1 MRLARTLESLR
12 YRSFLR
18 DHEKRVPLVVQLQT
32 VTKTFGA
39 VRALVAV
46 NAKFSG
52 GEITVIEGA
61 NGSGKSTLLSI
72 LGGLA
77 SPTSGSVDYGELGSG
92 RAAIRCV
99 LGWVAHDALSYPDL
113 SGRENI
119 ELAARLHGID
129 PEAAF
134 SGASERFGLAGF
146 AHRPVRTYSRG
157 QRQRIALARALAH
170 SPKLVLLDEPTTGLD
185 AAGTVRVAEVLV
197 EEAKRGAIVVA
208 VTHDAKLAELGAQ
221 RYLIEAGR
229 LKLRNNI
236 E

>member
-1 MRLARTLESLR
+1 MPSPGSLIVE
-12 YRSFLR
+12 L
-18 DHEKRVPLVVQLQT
+18 KA

-46 NAKFSG
+46 SAQFRG
-52 GEITVIEGA
+52 GEITIIEGA

-77 SPTSGSVDYGELGSG
+77 RPTSGTVTYGELGKG
-92 RAAIRCV
+92 RAEVRSE

-113 SGRENI
+113 TGRENV

-129 PEAAF
+129 PSEAFA
-134 SGASERFGLAGF
+134 GALTRFALGGF

-157 QRQRIALARALAH
+157 QRQRVALARALAH
-170 SPKLVLLDEPTTGLD
+170 APRLLLLDEPTTGLD
-185 AAGTVRVAEVLV
+185 AAGTAKVAEVLV
-197 EEAKRGAIVVA
+197 EEATRGAVVVA
-208 VTHDAKLAELGAQ
+208 VTHDTRLAELGSQ
-221 RYLIEAGR
+221 RYRLESGR
-229 LKLRNNI
+229 LKISNNN